1 MTQQEQI
8 FSKLQNDIMK
18 ILTRNSGIYLSQY
31 KIYDELLDNL
41 EIKDPIEKENLK
53 VRFLIILR
61 QLSYLYKN
69 VSVINKNGLL
79 SASFDFNM
87 DETENNNKDDDNINN
102 EYTNID
108 TDTDTNKKYDM
119 PSEIYVI
126 NFIIDENLD
135 EYLYRKDYKGNTVL
149 HNLILNNDYNR
160 IKKSFN
166 KLHLMLYQKNN
177 NDEYPTDLI
186 SDFKINNLIT
196 NYLISR
202 ISEMENNVID
212 LTNTIEIHNNE
223 IYKNKK
229 IIEEMKCI
237 LVFFISIGVIYIV
250 FYIIFFIVYSN

>member
-8 FSKLQNDIMK
+8 FPKLQNDIMK
-18 ILTRNSGIYLSQY
+18 ILTRNTGIYLSQY

-69 VSVINKNGLL
+69 VSVINTNGIL
-79 SASFDFNM
+79 SASFDFNGK
-87 DETENNNKDDDNINN
+87 ETDNNETYDDKINN
-102 EYTNID
+102 EYIIPE
-108 TDTDTNKKYDM
+108 TDIKHDM

-149 HNLILNNDYNR
+149 HNLILNNDCNR

-166 KLHLMLYQKNN
+166 KLHLMLYQKND

-186 SDFKINNLIT
+186 TDFKINNFIL
-196 NYLISR
+196 NYLINR

-212 LTNTIEIHNNE
+212 LTNTIEIHNKE
-223 IYKNKK
+223 IDKNKK
-229 IIEEMKCI
+229 MIEEIKVL
-237 LVFFISIGVIYIV
+237 LVFFSSIGIIYIIYYL
-250 FYIIFFIVYSN
+250 FSTFTDNNY